1 MGDIE
6 LRFIG
11 IDLAWK
17 CRPDP
22 RSRTAMCECDSHGQL
37 SHPFMVGTDE
47 EILEHIPGAERCWV
61 AIDAPL
67 NVPNRSGAREV
78 EKEVARS
85 GIRILPSNRD
95 FLNQRCGGV
104 RGERLAMELEGRGF
118 VHLSTEVVDPGTMV
132 EVYPF
137 GILYGITGGRPPR
150 YKHGST
156 EERREGCLSVLEA
169 MGRWEPSLKGLDRM
183 EGQIERADLP
193 GMRHMSDK
201 VDSMLCAMCLYAH
214 WLYRGRRTRLYGD
227 GSDGH
232 ILIV

>member
-1 MGDIE
+1 MGGID

-17 CRPDP
+17 CGPDP
-22 RSRTAMCECDSHGQL
+22 RTSTAICECDQYGQL

-47 EILEHIPGAERCWV
+47 EILEHIPGPDRCWL

-67 NVPNRSGAREV
+67 NVPNRFGSREV

-85 GIRILPSNRD
+85 GVRILPSNRD
-95 FLNQRCGGV
+95 FLNRKCGGV
-104 RGERLAMELEGRGF
+104 RGEQLALELERRGF
-118 VHLSTEVVDPGTMV
+118 LHLSTEVVDPGIMV

-137 GILYGITGGRPPR
+137 GVLYGITRGKPPR
-150 YKHGST
+150 YKHGGI
-156 EERREGCLSVLEA
+156 EQRREGCLSVLDA
-169 MGRWEPSLKGLDRM
+169 MGRWELSLKGLEWM
-183 EGQIERADLP
+183 EGQIERADSRRMKNM
-193 GMRHMSDK
+193 GDM

-214 WLYRGRRTRLYGD
+214 WLYRGHRTRLYGD
-227 GSDGH
+227 GSDGC